1 MAENAPEKPE
11 VAATV
16 ASTED
21 KVAERDV
28 AAKTVDKSEADDA
41 TMEEAKEAE
50 GELPPTRVQQ
60 AFRARSKLL
69 FLLVFNSAILN
80 NNKASNCFPL
90 FIYPFFF

>member
-11 VAATV
+11 VAAPV

-21 KVAERDV
+21 KAVAEGDV

-50 GELPPTRVQQ
+50 GELPQ
-60 AFRARSKLL
+60 RACSKL
-69 FLLVFNSAILN
+69 FAHVQSSYSCWSSIL
-80 NNKASNCFPL
+80 
-90 FIYPFFF
+90 